1 MNISQKEYDSIKAQV
16 LSNLRRKGYYTQP
29 SVRAY
34 PVTIKVLEDLISDGF
49 VTESNK
55 YHGKERLFHSTAL
68 LPSTI
73 VVHPQFTQNLKKG
86 NYCGHSGVFYAKL
99 NERFDEVTHKDFVEV
114 GVVETVEVKDVPKN
128 FWEKILGRKSE
139 RVVFVTLR
147 GGEVIKTPYN
157 TIYQITRPEY

>member
-1 MNISQKEYDSIKAQV
+1 MNIDKDEYERIKINV
-16 LSNLRRKGYYTQP
+16 LSHLRRKGYYTQP

-49 VTESNK
+49 VTESQK

-73 VVHPQFTQNLKKG
+73 VVRPQFTQNLKKG
-86 NYCGHSGVFYAKL
+86 NHCGHSGVFYAKL

-139 RVVFVTLR
+139 RVVFVNLF
-147 GGEVIKTPYN
+147 GGKVVKTPYN
-157 TIYQITRPEY
+157 TIYQVTRPEH